1 MALRVIGTR
10 RLLWLVRWCL
20 HRREIALAPFV
31 ESQVGLSLL
40 HGSPLGRTL
49 VGPQR
54 DAQLPH
60 LVDENVR
67 RILRGRRAR
76 ACTPTRAV
84 VVAVCLAIPPAVNQP
99 RCRLGH
105 GALQPR
111 HLRLWHREQ
120 AEQRRAGVWTQRASV
135 ARSRQ
140 WVAARK
146 VDEHRGAHAVPMRG
160 PESLLPRV
168 HEDRYAARGDLEM

>member
-1 MALRVIGTR
+1 MALRAIGTR

-49 VGPQR
+49 IGPPQR

-76 ACTPTRAV
+76 AR
-84 VVAVCLAIPPAVNQP
+84 
-99 RCRLGH
+99 
-105 GALQPR
+105 
-111 HLRLWHREQ
+111 
-120 AEQRRAGVWTQRASV
+120 
-135 ARSRQ
+135 
-140 WVAARK
+140 
-146 VDEHRGAHAVPMRG
+146 
-160 PESLLPRV
+160 
-168 HEDRYAARGDLEM
+168 